1 MKKALASGVRA
12 IVVTSILAG
21 CGGGTGTTGSG
32 DTEMAAQF
40 RGAFQMNILTSQC
53 DLVRTEYNQN
63 TGLPQQVHH
72 YGYDELIF
80 GSDNTGYR
88 ICGENVWVG
97 KFSGSMTQAASN
109 TSTGSGSVNFNV
121 FDKTGK
127 ASTQTGAITG
137 SIFGTGGPVVV
148 NLSMQNSANKDI
160 DTNLSI
166 LGVNVAY
173 RESIA
178 GSYSTLA
185 GIYNGKAAGTSM
197 SITSGGSISGSL
209 VQGKFTG
216 SITAFHADAQV
227 HDISVTFT
235 SNSGVTQTMTGVI
248 GPFGSLS
255 GEIDIDGTPRLPNGD
270 AHPGV
275 LIVIANS
282 TSAFADVFA
291 QK

>member
-1 MKKALASGVRA
+1 
-12 IVVTSILAG
+12 
-21 CGGGTGTTGSG
+21 
-32 DTEMAAQF
+32 MAAQF
-40 RGAFQMNILTSQC
+40 RGAYQMNVLTSQC
-53 DLVRTEYNQN
+53 DLVRTEYSQS

-72 YGYDELIF
+72 YGYDEIAF

-88 ICGENVWVG
+88 ICGDTVWVG

-109 TSTGSGSVNFNV
+109 TSTGSGSVNFNL

-148 NLSMQNSANKDI
+148 NLSMKNPANTDI
-160 DTNLSI
+160 DTTLSI

-173 RESIA
+173 RNSIT

-185 GIYNGKAAGTSM
+185 GIYNGKASGTSM

-216 SITAFHADAQV
+216 SITAFHADTQV

-235 SNSGVTQTMTGVI
+235 SNSGVSQTMTGVL
-248 GPFGSLS
+248 GPFGALP
-255 GEIDIDGTPRLPNGD
+255 GEIDVDGTTRLPNGD
-270 AHPGV
+270 EHPGV
-275 LIVIANS
+275 LIAIANG